1 MIKRISVISHDHR
14 AELGLAVDEYIVCME
29 AIKCSELDIINMA
42 EYISAVSYL
51 PLQKVVNILS
61 HLSLR
66 GLLIDTPG
74 GTVASEE
81 WKSGYNRHYGTAGW
95 LSEIV

>member
-1 MIKRISVISHDHR
+1 MIMITRVSVINHDHR

-29 AIKCSELDIINMA
+29 AVKCTELDIINMA

-51 PLQKVVNILS
+51 PIRKVVDALS
-61 HLSLR
+61 LLSLR
-66 GLLIDTPG
+66 GLLIDTPD

-81 WKSGYNRHYGTAGW
+81 WRRGYEKYYGCLGW
-95 LSEIV
+95 VS